1 MAAEYK
7 QVLYEIQRQ
16 NGNKNCV
23 DCGAPNPQWAS
34 VSFGIFICLE
44 CSGVHRSFGVHVSF
58 VRSITMDKWYDDQ
71 IKKMKL
77 GGNTEWREFCE
88 ASSEYYPEMS
98 LKDKYHSKFATEYR
112 EKLTAKCEG
121 RKWTPSAQSSGKM
134 PSRPSSSNSNRS
146 SNRNSVGAAS
156 VRPTSSYQSNGS
168 SGDLSSLNNS
178 NSFSSSG
185 NKTKNEEYFA
195 SLGRA
200 NETRSDNLP
209 PNQGGKYT
217 GFGNPAFANENTS
230 SSSASV
236 PDLDE
241 LMNDPVKAFTKGL
254 NFLGHHVA
262 EGAKLAAQGAETLGQ
277 TVNERVI
284 KPTTEKVRDPE
295 FTSQV
300 AGYGAWIGKTVSETA
315 SRGISTIS
323 SISSNQSSFSAR
335 QNYSPISD
343 NSSYNDRSS
352 YNNDNDNGD
361 NDFFA
366 DTINHYQQ
374 RNSPSGS
381 GRNSPFNNNNNTRTS
396 SPKVSSSGSITTRR
410 RNEVIKKDNVWDDEW
425 NSW

>member
-7 QVLYEIQRQ
+7 QILYEIQRQ
-16 NGNKNCV
+16 TGNKNCV

-88 ASSEYYPEMS
+88 TSSEYYPEMT
-98 LKDKYHSKFATEYR
+98 LKDKYHSRFATEYR

-121 RKWTPSAQSSGKM
+121 RKWTPSSQSSGRT
-134 PSRPSSSNSNRS
+134 PSRPSSSNSNRTSIQSS
-146 SNRNSVGAAS
+146 SNRNSGS
-156 VRPTSSYQSNGS
+156 VRPTSFQSYQSNGS
-168 SGDLSSLNNS
+168 NGDLNSLNSS
-178 NSFSSSG
+178 NNFSSSD
-185 NKTKNEEYFA
+185 NKTRNEEYFA
-195 SLGRA
+195 NLGRT
-200 NETRSDNLP
+200 NEIRPDNLP

-217 GFGNPAFANENTS
+217 GFGNPAFANENSS
-230 SSSASV
+230 SSSASA

-241 LMNDPVKAFTKGL
+241 LINDPVKAFTKGL

-323 SISSNQSSFSAR
+323 SISSNQSSFSTR
-335 QNYSPISD
+335 QNYSSISD
-343 NSSYNDRSS
+343 NPSNNNR
-352 YNNDNDNGD
+352 NDNDNGD

-381 GRNSPFNNNNNTRTS
+381 GRSSPFNTSNNIRSS
-396 SPKVSSSGSITTRR
+396 SPKISSSGSNTTRR
-410 RNEVIKKDNVWDDEW
+410 RNEVNKKDDGWNDEW
-425 NSW
+425 NNW

>member
-7 QVLYEIQRQ
+7 QVLYEIQRK

-77 GGNTEWREFCE
+77 GGNTEWREFYE
-88 ASSEYYPEMS
+88 SSSEYYPEMS
-98 LKDKYHSKFATEYR
+98 LKDKYHSRFATDYR

-121 RKWTPSAQSSGKM
+121 RKWTPSAQ
-134 PSRPSSSNSNRS
+134 
-146 SNRNSVGAAS
+146 
-156 VRPTSSYQSNGS
+156 TSSYQSYQSN
-168 SGDLSSLNNS
+168 GDLSSLSSDNS
-178 NSFSSSG
+178 LSSD
-185 NKTKNEEYFA
+185 KKERNEKYFA
-195 SLGRA
+195 TLGKA
-200 NETRSDNLP
+200 NESRPNHLP

-217 GFGNPAFANENTS
+217 GFGNPAFANES
-230 SSSASV
+230 SSSTSNTSA

-254 NFLGHHVA
+254 NFLGYHVV

-277 TVNERVI
+277 TVNEHVI

-323 SISSNQSSFSAR
+323 SISSNQPSFLSRQHYSS
-335 QNYSPISD
+335 ISD
-343 NSSYNDRSS
+343 DS
-352 YNNDNDNGD
+352 YNNNGNYDVD

-366 DTINHYQQ
+366 DTINQYQQ
-374 RNSPSGS
+374 RNSPS
-381 GRNSPFNNNNNTRTS
+381 
-396 SPKVSSSGSITTRR
+396 
-410 RNEVIKKDNVWDDEW
+410 DNLLHLKFLRLVLQRLEEEMKEIRKMMVGMT
-425 NSW
+425 NGTVGN

>member
-7 QVLYEIQRQ
+7 QVLYEIQRK

-77 GGNTEWREFCE
+77 GGNTEWREFYE
-88 ASSEYYPEMS
+88 SSSEYYPEMS
-98 LKDKYHSKFATEYR
+98 LKDKYHSRFATDYR

-121 RKWTPSAQSSGKM
+121 RKWTPSAQ
-134 PSRPSSSNSNRS
+134 
-146 SNRNSVGAAS
+146 
-156 VRPTSSYQSNGS
+156 TSSYQSYQSN
-168 SGDLSSLNNS
+168 GDLSSLSSDNS
-178 NSFSSSG
+178 LSSD
-185 NKTKNEEYFA
+185 KKERNEKYFA
-195 SLGRA
+195 TLGKA
-200 NETRSDNLP
+200 NESRPNHLP

-217 GFGNPAFANENTS
+217 GFGNPAFTNES
-230 SSSASV
+230 SSSTSNTSA

-254 NFLGHHVA
+254 NFLGYHVV

-277 TVNERVI
+277 TVNEHVI

-323 SISSNQSSFSAR
+323 SISSNQPSFLSRQHYSS
-335 QNYSPISD
+335 ISD
-343 NSSYNDRSS
+343 DS
-352 YNNDNDNGD
+352 YNNNSNYDVD

-366 DTINHYQQ
+366 DTINQYQQ
-374 RNSPSGS
+374 RNSPS
-381 GRNSPFNNNNNTRTS
+381 
-396 SPKVSSSGSITTRR
+396 
-410 RNEVIKKDNVWDDEW
+410 DNLLHLKFLRLVLQRLEEEMKEIRKMMVGMT
-425 NSW
+425 NGTVGN